1 MSVRKASVRWCNVI
15 VRARSCVSIRSG
27 VGPGVN
33 SLSLM
38 IPAILV
44 FSVRSTRVQA
54 PLVYP
59 EFRRGARLNLVREA
73 AVRTTPTRVGMKRSQ
88 DTRVRR
94 RHLIAGSDTKVKGCG
109 RIGQQPFGEHI
120 PVNYLLFSGNAKTKS
135 MDGGCG
141 ECSLLSGYKVER

>member
-15 VRARSCVSIRSG
+15 VRARSCASIRSG

-44 FSVRSTRVQA
+44 FSVRSNRVQA

-59 EFRRGARLNLVREA
+59 EFRRRARLNLVREA
-73 AVRTTPTRVGMKRSQ
+73 AVRTTPTRVGMKRSE

-94 RHLIAGSDTKVKGCG
+94 RRLIASSDTKVKGCG
-109 RIGQQPFGEHI
+109 RIGQQPLGERI
-120 PVNYLLFSGNAKTKS
+120 PVNYLLAFLRQRKNKKHGRRLRQMA
-135 MDGGCG
+135 
-141 ECSLLSGYKVER
+141 LAFRV

>member
-15 VRARSCVSIRSG
+15 VRARSCASIRSG

-44 FSVRSTRVQA
+44 FSVRSNRVQS

-73 AVRTTPTRVGMKRSQ
+73 VVRTTPTRVGMKRSQ
-88 DTRVRR
+88 YTRVRR
-94 RHLIAGSDTKVKGCG
+94 RRLIAISDVKVKGCG
-109 RIGQQPFGEHI
+109 RIGQQPLGECI
-120 PVNYLLFSGNAKTKS
+120 PVNYLLAFLRQRKNKKHGRRLRQMA
-135 MDGGCG
+135 
-141 ECSLLSGYKVER
+141 LAFRV